1 MLTCCCFFLIP
12 IDLHRVQEVAIRD
25 KQHFQKELERFQEV
39 HDSLVQQVEEAQESH
54 HTLEKTLA
62 MLIMEKEEM
71 VKENAE
77 LKVVCEETMALLEK
91 YEKGQST

>member
-1 MLTCCCFFLIP
+1 M
-12 IDLHRVQEVAIRD
+12 AIHD
-25 KQHFQKELERFQEV
+25 KQHFHNELERFQQV
-39 HDSLVQQVEEAQESH
+39 HDGLIQQLEAAQESH

-77 LKVVCEETMALLEK
+77 LKIVCEETMGLLEA
-91 YEKGQST
+91 YEKGERS